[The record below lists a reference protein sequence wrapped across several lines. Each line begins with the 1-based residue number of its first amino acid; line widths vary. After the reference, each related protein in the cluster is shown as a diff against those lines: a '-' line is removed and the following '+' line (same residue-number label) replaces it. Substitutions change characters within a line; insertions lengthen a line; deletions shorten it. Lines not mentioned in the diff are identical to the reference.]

1 MATLNVACI
10 QMRSS
15 DDIDDN
21 IAAASALIRL
31 ARAEGAQFAATP
43 EMTSLMDQ
51 RPGALA
57 AKVVAEA
64 DDRALKAFRALAVE
78 TGMTLLLG
86 SLPIR
91 VGPDLC
97 ANRSFL
103 VAPTGDILARYDKI
117 HMFDVEVGD
126 GQTYRESRD
135 YRPGEHSVVVDLETV
150 GLAARI
156 GLSVCYDVRFPAL
169 YRTLAQSGAEIL
181 CVPAAFTHIT
191 GKAHWRALLVA
202 RAIENGAFVLAPNQG
217 GKHADGRETF
227 GHSLIIGPWGDVIA
241 EGGTDPGVI
250 GATIDLEQVALTR
263 RRIPSLNH
271 DRPFAPPARTT
282 PL

>member
-1 MATLNVACI
+1 MTMAKLHVACV
-10 QMRSS
+10 QMCST
-15 DDIDDN
+15 DDIDEN
-21 IAAASALIRL
+21 IAAATKLIRR
-31 ARAEGAQFAATP
+31 ARAEGANFAATP

-51 RPGALA
+51 RKGALA

-86 SLPIR
+86 SLPVR
-91 VGPDLC
+91 VDADLC

-103 VAPTGDILARYDKI
+103 VAPTGDIVARYDKI

-135 YRPGEHSVVVDLETV
+135 YRPGDKSVTADI
-150 GLAARI
+150 GAAII

-169 YRTLAQSGAEIL
+169 YRALAKSGAQIL
-181 CVPAAFTHIT
+181 CVPAAFTRVT
-191 GKAHWRALLVA
+191 GQAHWRALLVA
-202 RAIENGAFVLAPNQG
+202 RAIENGAFVVAAGQG
-217 GKHADGRETF
+217 GRHRDGRETF

-241 EGGTDPGVI
+241 EGGIEPGVV
-250 GATIDLEQVALTR
+250 GAVIDLDAVAETR
-263 RRIPSLNH
+263 RRIPSLSH
-271 DRPFAPPARTT
+271 DRNFAPAT
-282 PL
+282 

>member
-1 MATLNVACI
+1 MAKLHVACV
-10 QMRSS
+10 QMCST
-15 DDIDDN
+15 DDIDEN
-21 IAAASALIRL
+21 IAAATKLIRR
-31 ARAEGAQFAATP
+31 ARAEGANFAATP

-51 RPGALA
+51 RKGALA

-86 SLPIR
+86 SLPVR
-91 VGPDLC
+91 VDADLC

-103 VAPTGDILARYDKI
+103 VAPTGDIVARYDKI

-135 YRPGEHSVVVDLETV
+135 YRPGDKSVTADI
-150 GLAARI
+150 GAAII

-169 YRTLAQSGAEIL
+169 YRALAKSGAQIL
-181 CVPAAFTHIT
+181 CVPAAFTRVT
-191 GKAHWRALLVA
+191 GQAHWRALLVA
-202 RAIENGAFVLAPNQG
+202 RAIENGAFVVAAGQG
-217 GKHADGRETF
+217 GRHRDGRETF

-241 EGGTDPGVI
+241 EGGIEPGVV
-250 GATIDLEQVALTR
+250 GAVIDLDAVAETR
-263 RRIPSLNH
+263 RRIPSLSH
-271 DRPFAPPARTT
+271 DRNFAPAT
-282 PL
+282 

>member
-1 MATLNVACI
+1 MTMAKLHVACI
-10 QMRSS
+10 QMCST
-15 DDIDDN
+15 DDIDEN
-21 IAAASALIRL
+21 IAAASTLIRR
-31 ARAEGAQFAATP
+31 ARAEGANFAATP

-51 RPGALA
+51 RKGALA

-86 SLPIR
+86 SLPVR
-91 VGPDLC
+91 VDADLC

-103 VAPTGDILARYDKI
+103 VAPTGDIVARYDKI

-135 YRPGEHSVVVDLETV
+135 YRPGDKSVTADI
-150 GLAARI
+150 GGAII

-169 YRTLAQSGAEIL
+169 YRALAKAGAQIL
-181 CVPAAFTHIT
+181 CVPAAFTRVT
-191 GKAHWRALLVA
+191 GQAHWRALLVA
-202 RAIENGAFVLAPNQG
+202 RAIENGAFVVAPGQG
-217 GKHADGRETF
+217 GSHRDGRETF

-241 EGGTDPGVI
+241 EGGIEPGVV
-250 GATIDLEQVALTR
+250 AAVIDLDAVAETR
-263 RRIPSLNH
+263 RRIPSLSH
-271 DRPFAPPARTT
+271 DRNFAPAT
-282 PL
+282 

>member
-1 MATLNVACI
+1 MAKLHVACV
-10 QMRSS
+10 QMCST
-15 DDIDDN
+15 DDIDEN
-21 IAAASALIRL
+21 IAAASTLIRR
-31 ARAEGAQFAATP
+31 ARAEGANFAATP

-51 RPGALA
+51 RKGALA

-86 SLPIR
+86 SLPVR
-91 VGPDLC
+91 VDADLC

-103 VAPTGDILARYDKI
+103 VAPTGDIVARYDKI

-135 YRPGEHSVVVDLETV
+135 YRPGDKSVTADI
-150 GLAARI
+150 GAAII

-169 YRTLAQSGAEIL
+169 YRALAKSGAQIL
-181 CVPAAFTHIT
+181 CVPAAFTRVT
-191 GKAHWRALLVA
+191 GQAHWRALLVA
-202 RAIENGAFVLAPNQG
+202 RAIENGAFVVAPGQG
-217 GKHADGRETF
+217 GSHRDGRETF

-241 EGGTDPGVI
+241 EGGIEPGVV
-250 GATIDLEQVALTR
+250 AAVIDLDAVAETR
-263 RRIPSLNH
+263 RRIPSLSH
-271 DRPFAPPARTT
+271 DRNFAPAT
-282 PL
+282 

>member
-1 MATLNVACI
+1 MAKLHVACI
-10 QMRSS
+10 QMCST
-15 DDIDDN
+15 DDIDEN
-21 IAAASALIRL
+21 IAAASTLIRR
-31 ARAEGAQFAATP
+31 ARAEGANFAATP

-51 RPGALA
+51 RKGALA

-86 SLPIR
+86 SLPVR
-91 VGPDLC
+91 VDADLC

-103 VAPTGDILARYDKI
+103 VAPTGDIVARYDKI

-135 YRPGEHSVVVDLETV
+135 YRPGDKSVTADI
-150 GLAARI
+150 GGAII

-169 YRTLAQSGAEIL
+169 YRALAKAGAQIL
-181 CVPAAFTHIT
+181 CVPAAFTRVT
-191 GKAHWRALLVA
+191 GQAHWRALLVA
-202 RAIENGAFVLAPNQG
+202 RAIENGAFVVAPGQG
-217 GKHADGRETF
+217 GSHRDGRETF

-241 EGGTDPGVI
+241 EGGIEPGVV
-250 GATIDLEQVALTR
+250 AAVIDLDAVAETR
-263 RRIPSLNH
+263 RRIPSLSH
-271 DRPFAPPARTT
+271 DRNFAPAT
-282 PL
+282 